1 MADDEL
7 TARGNGDASGRI
19 AFDYIKGQ
27 HFRVIRADGAIGG
40 VTPCGFIHMAF
51 FSERPAIPRRLV
63 YLATDEGT
71 LGEELP
77 GEKVSRDAIV
87 RELDVDLFVNLQTA
101 ISLREWLDR
110 RIAELKNRTAPTQAK
125 KQEGK

>member
-7 TARGNGDASGRI
+7 TARGNGNASGRV

-40 VTPCGFIHMAF
+40 VTPSGFIHMVF

-63 YLATDEGT
+63 YSLREDGT
-71 LGEELP
+71 LGEEIA

-101 ISLREWLDR
+101 ISLREWLDK
-110 RIAELKNRTAPTQAK
+110 RITELRDRTAPTKSK
-125 KQEGK
+125 KQEEK